1 MGGVGTENE
10 ETGTGAVHLLDPDHL
25 SIRLFSSG
33 STKFPYPLYQT
44 FSRGLSCMRAAMRAS
59 IAGRRVSN
67 GASFIFLVDGV
78 YPTSNVLRTGQS
90 HPFRLI
96 LFFVASV
103 SRIFR
108 PPRAPL
114 NVK

>member
-1 MGGVGTENE
+1 MGGVGPENE

-78 YPTSNVLRTGQS
+78 DPTSNVLMTGLS
-90 HPFRLI
+90 YPFSLI
-96 LFFVASV
+96 LVFVA
-103 SRIFR
+103 RMTRRF
-108 PPRAPL
+108 
-114 NVK
+114 